1 MNTSNENKSAAYTHV
16 DHIPLV
22 WITPSQRQQSTKL
35 AIWLTYGTGTKED
48 MLPYLA
54 QLASAGFMAV
64 SFDPW
69 QHGER
74 GTGKTPE
81 QMFTDPQHPRSQAF
95 FAKVLSH

>member
-1 MNTSNENKSAAYTHV
+1 MHSTAHTHV

-22 WITPSQRQQSTKL
+22 WITPSQWQQPTKL

-54 QLASAGFMAV
+54 QLASAGFLAI

-74 GTGKTPE
+74 STGKTPQ
-81 QMFTDPQHPRSQAF
+81 QMFTMAMEDITYNDTYF
-95 FAKVLSH
+95 GYV